1 MLKKIGKIYHRI
13 LVFVHLSPL
22 SLAEKCRI
30 AFGAAVLLILASAL
44 LIPYAWMRQL
54 TRQNRLDASRVRA
67 ETLVRNHFQIRP
79 PDNTKLAALDDRG
92 NVMDPNKTDIRW
104 VRFKKDDKK
113 IEGLTVQQRLMIENL
128 RNDEDSSDQI
138 RFENRKK
145 KLYSSYVRVF
155 RATEGCISCHNPQGS
170 AGAFNRN
177 EAIGAV
183 VVEGPAS
190 EIRRTDLLNRVWII
204 VAGLISGTGA
214 IVAFYIITQRV
225 ILSPI
230 RQLRALANNVSEGN
244 LDIRSSINTRDEYEK
259 LAEAFNHMLDGLQAA
274 QEKLRQANRQLDD
287 KIIELSERN
296 IELFKANK
304 VKGEFLASI
313 SHEFRTPLNSI
324 MGFAQVLRDK
334 PELLKEDKGKRY
346 AENIIVGG
354 QRLLNMINDL
364 LYLARAE
371 ADKIQLHIEQTTAEE
386 ICNAVITSFT
396 EITRE
401 KNLAITLEVQQDIP
415 VFVADAGKIQ
425 QILENYMSNAVKF
438 TPPQGKIT
446 LSVVIL
452 DDKTIRF
459 SLTDTG
465 CGIAE
470 ADKEKLFQKFGQLG
484 NPLTRESSGTGLG
497 LAISKELA
505 DMLAG
510 QVGFE
515 SQFEKGSTFWLE
527 IPLTLAKDQ
536 QQETS

>member
-1 MLKKIGKIYHRI
+1 
-13 LVFVHLSPL
+13 
-22 SLAEKCRI
+22 
-30 AFGAAVLLILASAL
+30 
-44 LIPYAWMRQL
+44 
-54 TRQNRLDASRVRA
+54 
-67 ETLVRNHFQIRP
+67 
-79 PDNTKLAALDDRG
+79 
-92 NVMDPNKTDIRW
+92 
-104 VRFKKDDKK
+104 
-113 IEGLTVQQRLMIENL
+113 
-128 RNDEDSSDQI
+128 
-138 RFENRKK
+138 
-145 KLYSSYVRVF
+145 
-155 RATEGCISCHNPQGS
+155 
-170 AGAFNRN
+170 
-177 EAIGAV
+177 
-183 VVEGPAS
+183 
-190 EIRRTDLLNRVWII
+190 
-204 VAGLISGTGA
+204 
-214 IVAFYIITQRV
+214 
-225 ILSPI
+225 
-230 RQLRALANNVSEGN
+230 
-244 LDIRSSINTRDEYEK
+244 
-259 LAEAFNHMLDGLQAA
+259 MLDGLQAA

-304 VKGEFLASI
+304 IKGEFLANI

-364 LYLARAE
+364 LYLAKAE
-371 ADKIQLHIEQTTAEE
+371 ANKIQLHIEQIKVDE
-386 ICNAVITSFT
+386 ICDAVMSSFS
-396 EITRE
+396 EMTRE
-401 KNLAITLEVQQDIP
+401 KDIKVELEVQRDIP
-415 VFVADAGKIQ
+415 TLVTDAGKIQ

-452 DDKTIRF
+452 DDKTVRF
-459 SLTDTG
+459 SVTDTG

-515 SQFEKGSTFWLE
+515 SQLDKGSTFWLD
-527 IPLTLAKDQ
+527 IPPSLIKDRPQ
-536 QQETS
+536 S